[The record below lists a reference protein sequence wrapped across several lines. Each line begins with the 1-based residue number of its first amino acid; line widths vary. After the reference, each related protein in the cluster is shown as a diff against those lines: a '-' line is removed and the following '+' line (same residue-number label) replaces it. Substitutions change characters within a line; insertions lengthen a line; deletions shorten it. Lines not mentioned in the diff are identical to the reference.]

1 MSKYNLTKKYWA
13 VYGEILLVRNLYMDH
28 SILIIDCENLPRD
41 TEGSSSPLDSNF
53 KFVFLMIWLVIS
65 LIINFSFIM
74 IFLIFGSIHLRAQF
88 YILLP

>member
-53 KFVFLMIWLVIS
+53 KFVF
-65 LIINFSFIM
+65 
-74 IFLIFGSIHLRAQF
+74 
-88 YILLP
+88 